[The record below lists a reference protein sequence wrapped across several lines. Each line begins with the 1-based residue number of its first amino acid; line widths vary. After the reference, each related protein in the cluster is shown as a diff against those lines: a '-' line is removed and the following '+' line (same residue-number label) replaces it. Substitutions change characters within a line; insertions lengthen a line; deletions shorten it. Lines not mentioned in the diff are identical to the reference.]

1 MIGQKKIL
9 KKSLYKKIKSGIIKS
24 QTSANVFV
32 KRLPNKYK
40 GDLNDERYI
49 QKCLVFRILAKI
61 R

>member
-1 MIGQKKIL
+1 MTKLKKFF

-32 KRLPNKYK
+32 KRLPKKYK

-49 QKCLVFRILAKI
+49 QKCLVFRVLAEI